1 MVNYVGRSV
10 NTWRKLVRN
19 QKIDTL
25 LAMYRSVERM
35 NRHILNNNNSGAE
48 SEAHLQKNLRKD
60 FLYVKNIGDK
70 NESNK

>member
-1 MVNYVGRSV
+1 M
-10 NTWRKLVRN
+10 RN

-35 NRHILNNNNSGAE
+35 NRHILNNNNSGVE

-60 FLYVKNIGDK
+60 FLHVKNIREG
-70 NESNK
+70 NESYKK